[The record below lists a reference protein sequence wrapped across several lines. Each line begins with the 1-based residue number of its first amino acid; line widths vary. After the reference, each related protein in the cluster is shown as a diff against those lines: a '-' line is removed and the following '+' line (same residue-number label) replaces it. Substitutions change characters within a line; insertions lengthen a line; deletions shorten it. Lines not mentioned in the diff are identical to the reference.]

1 MKVLEK
7 AKQYYEVVLAAKF
20 KVLTDKFNSVTD
32 SLLLWSGLVGVSA
45 LGMAISLNVSPEFLG
60 GQAGTIAT
68 IFGFLS
74 FISWYSFR
82 QTNTFKTSFNKQ
94 EDYLRETSEQLNET
108 HSQVSEYVAI
118 LKGQMDGISA
128 ITEDASIELMKALYE
143 IESSIQDSMDNVELG
158 QKNALSCKEKS
169 ADEFD
174 MAAKRLASIKEMIVT
189 QREQQIAD
197 TEAIQGVMREVENLR
212 ELTELVKNIASQT
225 NLLALNAA
233 IEAARAGEYGRGF
246 AVVAEQVRILSSQS
260 SEAAEKIE
268 SGIKSALD
276 AAHSQGEKMLN
287 STRANDTCEL
297 LTGFSDSLENITNHY
312 RVLEE
317 LNPKML
323 ACFSK
328 SATEVATKVSGAIA
342 KIQFQDIIRQRTE
355 HVKLEQDAIV
365 SLFGQFSLYINNRE
379 HFDESFNLS
388 TKEMFEKYVM
398 EDQRKIHFDINE
410 SCPDK
415 EKNEFEEAREP
426 KIELF

>member
-7 AKQYYEVVLAAKF
+7 AKQYYETVLAEKI
-20 KVLTDKFNSVTD
+20 KVLKEKTGSMQD
-32 SLLLWSGLVGVSA
+32 SLLLWGGLLSVALVGIVGSLNIPLELMGVQA
-45 LGMAISLNVSPEFLG
+45 GVLMTILGMA
-60 GQAGTIAT
+60 
-68 IFGFLS
+68 S
-74 FISWYSFR
+74 FMPWYVRR
-82 QTNTFKTSFNKQ
+82 QNQVFTNKLKSQ
-94 EDYLRETSEQLNET
+94 ESYLQETSSQLSET
-108 HSQVSEYVAI
+108 HTQVNDYVAI

-128 ITEDASIELMKALYE
+128 ITEDASMELMKALYE
-143 IESSIQDSMDNVELG
+143 IESSIQDSIDNVELG
-158 QKNALSCKEKS
+158 QKDALSCKEKS
-169 ADEFD
+169 ADEFEL
-174 MAAKRLASIKEMIVT
+174 AAQRLSNIKEMIRT

-197 TEAIQGVMREVENLR
+197 TEAIQGVMREVENLK

-233 IEAARAGEYGRGF
+233 IEAARSGEYGRGF

-260 SEAAEKIE
+260 SDAAEKIE
-268 SGIKSALD
+268 TGIKSALD
-276 AAHSQGEKMLN
+276 AAHMQGEKMLN

-297 LTGFSDSLENITNHY
+297 LTGFSESLENITAHY
-312 RVLEE
+312 RALED

-323 ACFSK
+323 ACFSQ
-328 SATEVATKVSGAIA
+328 SATEVAFKVSGAIA

-365 SLFGQFSLYINNRE
+365 SLFGQFSSYINNRE

-410 SCPDK
+410 SSPE

>member
-1 MKVLEK
+1 M
-7 AKQYYEVVLAAKF
+7 
-20 KVLTDKFNSVTD
+20 
-32 SLLLWSGLVGVSA
+32 
-45 LGMAISLNVSPEFLG
+45 
-60 GQAGTIAT
+60 
-68 IFGFLS
+68 
-74 FISWYSFR
+74 
-82 QTNTFKTSFNKQ
+82 
-94 EDYLRETSEQLNET
+94 
-108 HSQVSEYVAI
+108 
-118 LKGQMDGISA
+118 
-128 ITEDASIELMKALYE
+128 ELMKALYE
-143 IESSIQDSMDNVELG
+143 IESSIQDSIDNVELG
-158 QKNALSCKEKS
+158 QKDALSCKEKS
-169 ADEFD
+169 ADEFEL
-174 MAAKRLASIKEMIVT
+174 AAQRLSNIKEMIRT

-197 TEAIQGVMREVENLR
+197 TEAIQGVMREVENLK

-260 SEAAEKIE
+260 SDAAEKIE
-268 SGIKSALD
+268 TGIKSALD
-276 AAHSQGEKMLN
+276 AAHMQGEKMLN

-297 LTGFSDSLENITNHY
+297 LTGFSESLENITAHY
-312 RVLEE
+312 RALED

-323 ACFSK
+323 ACFSQ
-328 SATEVATKVSGAIA
+328 SATEVAFKVSGAIA

-365 SLFGQFSLYINNRE
+365 SLFGQFSSYINNRE

-410 SCPDK
+410 SSPE

>member
-7 AKQYYEVVLAAKF
+7 AKQYYETVLAEKI
-20 KVLTDKFNSVTD
+20 KVLKEKTGSIQD
-32 SLLLWSGLVGVSA
+32 SLLLWGGLFTVALVGIVGSVSIP
-45 LGMAISLNVSPEFLG
+45 LEVMGV
-60 GQAGTIAT
+60 QAGVLMT
-68 IFGFLS
+68 IFGMAS
-74 FISWYSFR
+74 FMPWYVRR
-82 QTNTFKTSFNKQ
+82 QNQVFTNKLKSH
-94 EDYLRETSEQLNET
+94 ESYLQETSSQLSET
-108 HSQVSEYVAI
+108 HTQVNDYVAI

-128 ITEDASIELMKALYE
+128 ITEDASMELMKALYE
-143 IESSIQDSMDNVELG
+143 IESSIQDSIDNVELG

-169 ADEFD
+169 ADEFEL
-174 MAAKRLASIKEMIVT
+174 AAQRLSNIKEMIRT

-197 TEAIQGVMREVENLR
+197 SEAIQGVMREVENLK

-268 SGIKSALD
+268 TGIKSALD
-276 AAHSQGEKMLN
+276 AAHVQGEKMLS

-297 LTGFSDSLENITNHY
+297 LTGFSESLENITTHY

-323 ACFSK
+323 ACFSQ
-328 SATEVATKVSGAIA
+328 SATEVAFKVSGAIA

-365 SLFGQFSLYINNRE
+365 SLFGQFSSYINNRE

-410 SCPDK
+410 SPDE

>member
-7 AKQYYEVVLAAKF
+7 AKQYYETVLAEKI
-20 KVLTDKFNSVTD
+20 KVLKEKTGSIQD
-32 SLLLWSGLVGVSA
+32 SLLLWGGLFTVALVGIVGSVSIP
-45 LGMAISLNVSPEFLG
+45 LEVMGV
-60 GQAGTIAT
+60 QAGVLMT
-68 IFGFLS
+68 IFGMAS
-74 FISWYSFR
+74 FMSWYVRR
-82 QTNTFKTSFNKQ
+82 QNQVFTNKLKSQ
-94 EDYLRETSEQLNET
+94 ESYLQETSSQLSET
-108 HSQVSEYVAI
+108 HTQVNDYVAI

-128 ITEDASIELMKALYE
+128 ITEDASMELMKALYE
-143 IESSIQDSMDNVELG
+143 IESSIQDSLDNVELG

-169 ADEFD
+169 ADEFEL
-174 MAAKRLASIKEMIVT
+174 AAQRLSNIKEMIRT

-197 TEAIQGVMREVENLR
+197 SEAIQGVMREVENLK

-268 SGIKSALD
+268 TGIKSALD
-276 AAHSQGEKMLN
+276 AAHVQGEKMLN

-297 LTGFSDSLENITNHY
+297 LTGFSESLENITAHY
-312 RVLEE
+312 RVLED

-323 ACFSK
+323 ACFSQ
-328 SATEVATKVSGAIA
+328 SATEVAFKVSGAIA

-365 SLFGQFSLYINNRE
+365 SLFGQFSSYINNRE

-410 SCPDK
+410 SPDE

>member
-7 AKQYYEVVLAAKF
+7 AKQYYETVLAEKL
-20 KVLTDKFNSVTD
+20 KVLKDKTGSMQD
-32 SLLLWSGLVGVSA
+32 SLLLWGGLVIVASLGIGGSLTTSSSVIGVH
-45 LGMAISLNVSPEFLG
+45 
-60 GQAGTIAT
+60 AGVIITI
-68 IFGFLS
+68 LS
-74 FISWYSFR
+74 MFCFMPWYASR
-82 QTNTFKTSFNKQ
+82 QNRIYAAKLHEQ
-94 EDYLRETSEQLNET
+94 ESYLRETSTQLSET
-108 HSQVSEYVAI
+108 HSQVNDYVAI

-128 ITEDASIELMKALYE
+128 ITEDASMELMKALYE
-143 IESSIQDSMDNVELG
+143 IESSIQDSIDNVELG

-169 ADEFD
+169 ADEFTK
-174 MAAKRLASIKEMIVT
+174 AAERLSSIKAMIST

-197 TEAIQGVMREVENLR
+197 TEAIQGVMREVENLK

-276 AAHSQGEKMLN
+276 AAHLQGEKMLN

-297 LTGFSDSLENITNHY
+297 LTGFSESLENITTHY

-323 ACFSK
+323 ACFSQ
-328 SATEVATKVSGAIA
+328 SATDVAVKVSGAIA

-365 SLFGQFSLYINNRE
+365 SLFGQFSSYINNRE

-410 SCPDK
+410 SSPE

>member
-7 AKQYYEVVLAAKF
+7 AKQYYETVLAEKI
-20 KVLTDKFNSVTD
+20 KVLKEKTGSMQD
-32 SLLLWSGLVGVSA
+32 SLLLWCGLMTVAVVGVIGSLSLPIDIMGVHA
-45 LGMAISLNVSPEFLG
+45 GVCVTVLAVMAFMPWYANRQSR
-60 GQAGTIAT
+60 
-68 IFGFLS
+68 IFAAKLS
-74 FISWYSFR
+74 S
-82 QTNTFKTSFNKQ
+82 Q
-94 EDYLRETSEQLNET
+94 ESYLQETSMQLGET
-108 HSQVSEYVAI
+108 HSQVNDYVAI

-128 ITEDASIELMKALYE
+128 ITEDASMELMKALYE
-143 IESSIQDSMDNVELG
+143 IESSIQDSIDNVELG
-158 QKNALSCKEKS
+158 QKNAISCKEKS
-169 ADEFD
+169 ADEFEI
-174 MAAKRLASIKEMIVT
+174 AAERLSSIKEMIST
-189 QREQQIAD
+189 QRAQQIAD
-197 TEAIQGVMREVENLR
+197 TEAIQGVMREVENLK

-276 AAHSQGEKMLN
+276 AAHVQGEKMLN

-297 LTGFSDSLENITNHY
+297 LTGFSESLENITTHY

-323 ACFSK
+323 ACFSQ
-328 SATEVATKVSGAIA
+328 SATEVALKVSGAIA

-365 SLFGQFSLYINNRE
+365 SLFGQFSSYINNRE

-410 SCPDK
+410 SSPG

>member
-7 AKQYYEVVLAAKF
+7 AKQYYETVLAEKI
-20 KVLTDKFNSVTD
+20 KVLKEKTGSIQD
-32 SLLLWSGLVGVSA
+32 SLLLWGGLLTVALVGIVGSLSIPLELMGVQA
-45 LGMAISLNVSPEFLG
+45 GVLMTILGMA
-60 GQAGTIAT
+60 
-68 IFGFLS
+68 S
-74 FISWYSFR
+74 FMPWYVRR
-82 QTNTFKTSFNKQ
+82 QNQVFTNKLKSQ
-94 EDYLRETSEQLNET
+94 ESYLQETSSQLSDT
-108 HSQVSEYVAI
+108 HAQVNDYVAI

-128 ITEDASIELMKALYE
+128 ITEDASMELMKALYE
-143 IESSIQDSMDNVELG
+143 IESSIQDSIDNVELG
-158 QKNALSCKEKS
+158 QKNALNCKEKS
-169 ADEFD
+169 ADEFEI
-174 MAAKRLASIKEMIVT
+174 AAHRLSNIKEMINT
-189 QREQQIAD
+189 QRAQQIAD
-197 TEAIQGVMREVENLR
+197 TEAIQGVMREVENLK

-268 SGIKSALD
+268 TGIKSALD
-276 AAHSQGEKMLN
+276 AAHLQGEKMLN

-297 LTGFSDSLENITNHY
+297 LTGFSESLENITAHY

-323 ACFSK
+323 KCFSQ
-328 SATEVATKVSGAIA
+328 SATEVAFKVSGAIA

-365 SLFGQFSLYINNRE
+365 SLFGQFSSYINNRE
-379 HFDESFNLS
+379 HFDESCNLS

-410 SCPDK
+410 SPDE

>member
-7 AKQYYEVVLAAKF
+7 AKQYYETVLAEKI
-20 KVLTDKFNSVTD
+20 KVLKEKTGSMQD
-32 SLLLWSGLVGVSA
+32 SLLLWGGLLSVALVGIVGSLNIPLELMGVQA
-45 LGMAISLNVSPEFLG
+45 GVLMTILGMA
-60 GQAGTIAT
+60 
-68 IFGFLS
+68 S
-74 FISWYSFR
+74 FMPWYVRR
-82 QTNTFKTSFNKQ
+82 QNQVFTNKLKSQ
-94 EDYLRETSEQLNET
+94 ESYLQETSSQLSET
-108 HSQVSEYVAI
+108 HTQVNDYVAI

-128 ITEDASIELMKALYE
+128 ITEDASMELMKALYE
-143 IESSIQDSMDNVELG
+143 IESSIQDSIDNVELG
-158 QKNALSCKEKS
+158 QKDALSCKEKS
-169 ADEFD
+169 ADEFEL
-174 MAAKRLASIKEMIVT
+174 AAQRLSNIKEMIRT

-197 TEAIQGVMREVENLR
+197 TEAIQGVMREVENLK

-260 SEAAEKIE
+260 SDAAEKIE
-268 SGIKSALD
+268 TGIKSALD
-276 AAHSQGEKMLN
+276 AAHMQGEKMLN

-297 LTGFSDSLENITNHY
+297 LTGFSESLENITAHY
-312 RVLEE
+312 RVLED

-323 ACFSK
+323 ACFSQ
-328 SATEVATKVSGAIA
+328 SATEVAFKVSGAIA

-365 SLFGQFSLYINNRE
+365 SLFGQFSSYINNRE

-410 SCPDK
+410 SSPE

>member
-1 MKVLEK
+1 MGGL
-7 AKQYYEVVLAAKF
+7 
-20 KVLTDKFNSVTD
+20 LTVA
-32 SLLLWSGLVGVSA
+32 LVGIVGSLSIPLEFMGVQA
-45 LGMAISLNVSPEFLG
+45 GVFMTILGMA
-60 GQAGTIAT
+60 
-68 IFGFLS
+68 S
-74 FISWYSFR
+74 FMPWYVRR
-82 QTNTFKTSFNKQ
+82 QNQVFTNKLKSQ
-94 EDYLRETSEQLNET
+94 ESYLQETSSQLSET
-108 HSQVSEYVAI
+108 HTQVNDYVAI

-128 ITEDASIELMKALYE
+128 ITEDASMELMKALYE
-143 IESSIQDSMDNVELG
+143 IESSIQDSIDNVELG
-158 QKNALSCKEKS
+158 QKDALSCKEKS
-169 ADEFD
+169 ADEFEL
-174 MAAKRLASIKEMIVT
+174 AAQRLSNIKEMIRT

-197 TEAIQGVMREVENLR
+197 TEAIQGVMREVENLK

-260 SEAAEKIE
+260 SDAAEKIE
-268 SGIKSALD
+268 TGIKSALD
-276 AAHSQGEKMLN
+276 AAHLQGEKMLN

-297 LTGFSDSLENITNHY
+297 LTGFSESLENITAHY
-312 RVLEE
+312 RVLED

-323 ACFSK
+323 ACFSQ
-328 SATEVATKVSGAIA
+328 SATEVAFKVSGAIA

-365 SLFGQFSLYINNRE
+365 SLFGQFSSYINNRE

-410 SCPDK
+410 SSPE

>member
-7 AKQYYEVVLAAKF
+7 AKQYYEFVLAEKF
-20 KVLTDKFNSVTD
+20 KVLKDKMKKVQD
-32 SLLLWSGLVGVSA
+32 SLLLWSGLISVST
-45 LGMAISLNVSPEFLG
+45 LGMVISSNVSPQLLN
-60 GQAGTIAT
+60 GQAGTVAT
-68 IFGFLS
+68 ILGFLS
-74 FISWYSFR
+74 FITWYSHR
-82 QTNTFKTSFNKQ
+82 QTNVFNVSLNKQ
-94 EDYLRETSEQLNET
+94 ESYLQETSEQLNET
-108 HSQVSEYVAI
+108 HAQVSEYVAI

-128 ITEDASIELMKALYE
+128 ITEDASMELMKALYE
-143 IESSIQDSMDNVELG
+143 IESSIQDSIDNVELS
-158 QKNALSCKEKS
+158 QKNAISCKEKS
-169 ADEFD
+169 ADEFEI
-174 MAAKRLASIKEMIVT
+174 AAQRLSNIKEIIST
-189 QREQQIAD
+189 QRTQQIAD
-197 TEAIQGVMREVENLR
+197 TEAIQGVMREVENLK

-276 AAHSQGEKMLN
+276 AAHVQGEKMLN

-297 LTGFSDSLENITNHY
+297 LTGFSDSLKNITKHY

-323 ACFSK
+323 ACFSQ
-328 SATEVATKVSGAIA
+328 SATEVAFKVSGAIA

-365 SLFGQFSLYINNRE
+365 SLFGQFSSYINNRE

-410 SCPDK
+410 SSP
-415 EKNEFEEAREP
+415 EERNEFEEAREP

>member
-7 AKQYYEVVLAAKF
+7 AKQYYETVLAEKI
-20 KVLTDKFNSVTD
+20 KVLKEKTGSIQD
-32 SLLLWSGLVGVSA
+32 SLLLWGGLFTVALVGIVGSVSIP
-45 LGMAISLNVSPEFLG
+45 LEVMGV
-60 GQAGTIAT
+60 QAGVLMT
-68 IFGFLS
+68 IFGMAS
-74 FISWYSFR
+74 FMSWYVRR
-82 QTNTFKTSFNKQ
+82 QNQVFTNKLKSQ
-94 EDYLRETSEQLNET
+94 ESYLQETSSQLSET
-108 HSQVSEYVAI
+108 HTQVNDYVAI

-128 ITEDASIELMKALYE
+128 ITEDASMELMKALYE
-143 IESSIQDSMDNVELG
+143 IESSIQDSIDSVELG

-169 ADEFD
+169 ADEFEL
-174 MAAKRLASIKEMIVT
+174 AAQRLSNIKEMIRT

-197 TEAIQGVMREVENLR
+197 SEAIQGVMREVENLK

-268 SGIKSALD
+268 TGIKSALD
-276 AAHSQGEKMLN
+276 AAHVQGEKMLN

-297 LTGFSDSLENITNHY
+297 LTGFSESLENITAHY
-312 RVLEE
+312 RVLED

-323 ACFSK
+323 ACFSQ
-328 SATEVATKVSGAIA
+328 SATEVAFKVSGAIA

-365 SLFGQFSLYINNRE
+365 SLFGQFSSYINNRE

-410 SCPDK
+410 SPDE

>member
-7 AKQYYEVVLAAKF
+7 AKQYYETVLAEKI
-20 KVLTDKFNSVTD
+20 KVLKEKTGSMQD
-32 SLLLWSGLVGVSA
+32 SLLLWGGLLTVALVGIVGSLSIPLEFMGVQA
-45 LGMAISLNVSPEFLG
+45 GVLMTILGMA
-60 GQAGTIAT
+60 
-68 IFGFLS
+68 S
-74 FISWYSFR
+74 FMPWYVRR
-82 QTNTFKTSFNKQ
+82 QNQVFTNKLKSQ
-94 EDYLRETSEQLNET
+94 ESYLQETSSQLSET
-108 HSQVSEYVAI
+108 HTQVNDYVAI

-128 ITEDASIELMKALYE
+128 ITEDASMELMKALYE
-143 IESSIQDSMDNVELG
+143 IESSIQDSIDSVELG
-158 QKNALSCKEKS
+158 QKNALNCKEKS
-169 ADEFD
+169 ADEFEI
-174 MAAKRLASIKEMIVT
+174 AAHRLSNIKEMINT
-189 QREQQIAD
+189 QRAQQIAD
-197 TEAIQGVMREVENLR
+197 TEAIQGVMREVENLK

-260 SEAAEKIE
+260 SDAAEKIE
-268 SGIKSALD
+268 TGIKSALD
-276 AAHSQGEKMLN
+276 AAHLQGEKMLN

-297 LTGFSDSLENITNHY
+297 LTGFSESLENITTHY

-323 ACFSK
+323 ACFSQ
-328 SATEVATKVSGAIA
+328 SATEVAFKVSGAIA

-365 SLFGQFSLYINNRE
+365 GLFGQFSSYINNRE

-410 SCPDK
+410 SSPE

>member
-7 AKQYYEVVLAAKF
+7 AKQYYEFVLAEKF
-20 KVLTDKFNSVTD
+20 KVLKDKMKKVQD
-32 SLLLWSGLVGVSA
+32 SLLLWSGLIGVST
-45 LGMAISLNVSPEFLG
+45 LGMVISLNVSPQLLN
-60 GQAGTIAT
+60 GQAGTVAT
-68 IFGFLS
+68 ILGFLS
-74 FISWYSFR
+74 FITWYSHR
-82 QTNTFKTSFNKQ
+82 QTSVFNVSLNKQ
-94 EDYLRETSEQLNET
+94 ESYLQETSEQLNET
-108 HSQVSEYVAI
+108 HAQVSEYVAI

-128 ITEDASIELMKALYE
+128 ITEDASMELMKALYE
-143 IESSIQDSMDNVELG
+143 IESSIQDSIDNVELS
-158 QKNALSCKEKS
+158 QKNAISCKEKS
-169 ADEFD
+169 ADEFEI
-174 MAAKRLASIKEMIVT
+174 AAQRLSNIKEMIST
-189 QREQQIAD
+189 QRAQQIAD
-197 TEAIQGVMREVENLR
+197 TEAIQGVMREVENLK

-276 AAHSQGEKMLN
+276 AAHVQGEKMLN

-297 LTGFSDSLENITNHY
+297 LTGFSDSLENITKHY
-312 RVLEE
+312 RILEE

-323 ACFSK
+323 ACFSQ
-328 SATEVATKVSGAIA
+328 SATEVAFKVSGAIA

-365 SLFGQFSLYINNRE
+365 SLFGQFSSYINNRE

-410 SCPDK
+410 SSP
-415 EKNEFEEAREP
+415 EERNEFEEAREP

>member
-7 AKQYYEVVLAAKF
+7 AKQYYETVLAEKI
-20 KVLTDKFNSVTD
+20 KVLKEKTGSMQD
-32 SLLLWSGLVGVSA
+32 SLLLWGGLLSVALVGIVGSLNIPLELMGVQA
-45 LGMAISLNVSPEFLG
+45 GVLMTILGMA
-60 GQAGTIAT
+60 
-68 IFGFLS
+68 S
-74 FISWYSFR
+74 FMPWYVRR
-82 QTNTFKTSFNKQ
+82 QNQVFTNKLKSQ
-94 EDYLRETSEQLNET
+94 ESYLQETSSQLSET
-108 HSQVSEYVAI
+108 HTQVNDYVAI

-128 ITEDASIELMKALYE
+128 ITEDASMELMKALYE
-143 IESSIQDSMDNVELG
+143 IESSIQDSIDNVELG
-158 QKNALSCKEKS
+158 QKDALSCKEKS
-169 ADEFD
+169 ADEFEL
-174 MAAKRLASIKEMIVT
+174 AAQRLSNIKEMIRT

-197 TEAIQGVMREVENLR
+197 TEAIQGVMREVENLK

-260 SEAAEKIE
+260 SDAAEKIE
-268 SGIKSALD
+268 TGIKSALD
-276 AAHSQGEKMLN
+276 AAHLQGEKMLN

-297 LTGFSDSLENITNHY
+297 LTGFSESLENITAHY
-312 RVLEE
+312 RALED

-323 ACFSK
+323 ACFSQ
-328 SATEVATKVSGAIA
+328 SATEVAFKVSGAIA

-365 SLFGQFSLYINNRE
+365 SLFGQFSSYINNRE

-410 SCPDK
+410 SSPE

>member
-7 AKQYYEVVLAAKF
+7 TKQYYELVLAEKF
-20 KVLTDKFNSVTD
+20 KVLKDKTNKVQD
-32 SLLLWSGLVGVSA
+32 SLLLWSGLVGVSI
-45 LGMAISLNVSPEFLG
+45 LSMAISLNVSPQLLN
-60 GQAGTIAT
+60 GQAGTVAT
-68 IFGFLS
+68 ILGFLS
-74 FISWYSFR
+74 FITWYSHR
-82 QTNTFKTSFNKQ
+82 QTSVFKASLNKQ
-94 EDYLRETSEQLNET
+94 ESYLQETSDQLNET
-108 HSQVSEYVAI
+108 HAQVSEYVAI

-128 ITEDASIELMKALYE
+128 ITEDASMELMKALYE
-143 IESSIQDSMDNVELG
+143 IESSIQDSIDNVELG

-169 ADEFD
+169 ADEFEL
-174 MAAKRLASIKEMIVT
+174 AAKRLSSIKAMIST

-197 TEAIQGVMREVENLR
+197 TEAIQGVMREVENLK

-276 AAHSQGEKMLN
+276 AAHHQGEKMLN

-297 LTGFSDSLENITNHY
+297 LTGFSESLENITSHY

-323 ACFSK
+323 ACFSQ
-328 SATEVATKVSGAIA
+328 SATEVASKVSGAIA

-365 SLFGQFSLYINNRE
+365 SLFGQFSSYINNRE

-410 SCPDK
+410 SSPE
-415 EKNEFEEAREP
+415 EKTEFEEAREP

>member
-7 AKQYYEVVLAAKF
+7 AKQYYASILAEKV
-20 KVLTDKFNSVTD
+20 KVLREKAGSLQDA
-32 SLLLWSGLVGVSA
+32 LLLWGGLVIVASLGVVGA
-45 LGMAISLNVSPEFLG
+45 LTTS
-60 GQAGTIAT
+60 QAVMGVHTGVIIT
-68 IFGFLS
+68 IFGMFS
-74 FISWYSFR
+74 FMPWYASR
-82 QTNTFKTSFNKQ
+82 QNRVYAAKLDKNES
-94 EDYLRETSEQLNET
+94 YLQETSSQLSET
-108 HSQVSEYVAI
+108 HSQVNDYVAI

-128 ITEDASIELMKALYE
+128 ITEDASMDLMKALYE
-143 IESSIQDSMDNVELG
+143 IESSIQDSIDNVEVG

-169 ADEFD
+169 ADEFVL
-174 MAAKRLASIKEMIVT
+174 AAERLTNIKEMIST

-197 TEAIQGVMREVENLR
+197 TEAIQGVMREVENLK

-276 AAHSQGEKMLN
+276 AAHVQGEKMLN

-297 LTGFSDSLENITNHY
+297 LTGFSESLENITTHY

-323 ACFSK
+323 ACFSQ
-328 SATEVATKVSGAIA
+328 SATEVAFKVSGAIA

-365 SLFGQFSLYINNRE
+365 SLFGQFSSYINNRE

-410 SCPDK
+410 SSPE

>member
-7 AKQYYEVVLAAKF
+7 AKQYYETVLAEKI
-20 KVLTDKFNSVTD
+20 KVLKEKIGSMQD
-32 SLLLWSGLVGVSA
+32 SLLLWGGLLTVALVGIVGSLSIPLEFMGVQA
-45 LGMAISLNVSPEFLG
+45 GVFMTILGMA
-60 GQAGTIAT
+60 
-68 IFGFLS
+68 S
-74 FISWYSFR
+74 FMPWYVRR
-82 QTNTFKTSFNKQ
+82 QNQVFTNKLKSQ
-94 EDYLRETSEQLNET
+94 ESYLQETSSQLSET
-108 HSQVSEYVAI
+108 HTQVNDYVAI

-128 ITEDASIELMKALYE
+128 ITEDASMELMKALYE
-143 IESSIQDSMDNVELG
+143 IESSIQNSIDNVELG
-158 QKNALSCKEKS
+158 QKDALSCKEKS
-169 ADEFD
+169 ADEFEL
-174 MAAKRLASIKEMIVT
+174 AAQRLSNIKEMIRT

-197 TEAIQGVMREVENLR
+197 TEAIQGVMREVENLK

-260 SEAAEKIE
+260 SDAAEKIE
-268 SGIKSALD
+268 TGIKSALD
-276 AAHSQGEKMLN
+276 AAHMQGEKMLN

-297 LTGFSDSLENITNHY
+297 LTGFSESLENITAHY
-312 RVLEE
+312 RVLED

-323 ACFSK
+323 ACFSQ
-328 SATEVATKVSGAIA
+328 SATEVAFKVSGAIA

-365 SLFGQFSLYINNRE
+365 SLFGQFSSYINNRE

-410 SCPDK
+410 SSPE

>member
-7 AKQYYEVVLAAKF
+7 AKQYYETVLAEKI
-20 KVLTDKFNSVTD
+20 KVLKEKTGSMQD
-32 SLLLWSGLVGVSA
+32 SLLLWGGLLSVALVGIVGSLNIPLELMGVQA
-45 LGMAISLNVSPEFLG
+45 GVLMTILGMA
-60 GQAGTIAT
+60 
-68 IFGFLS
+68 S
-74 FISWYSFR
+74 FMPWYVRR
-82 QTNTFKTSFNKQ
+82 QNQVFTNKLKSQ
-94 EDYLRETSEQLNET
+94 ESYLQETSSQLSET
-108 HSQVSEYVAI
+108 HTQVNDYVAI

-128 ITEDASIELMKALYE
+128 ITEDASMELMKALYE
-143 IESSIQDSMDNVELG
+143 IESSIQDSIDNVELG
-158 QKNALSCKEKS
+158 QKDALSCKEKS
-169 ADEFD
+169 ADEFEL
-174 MAAKRLASIKEMIVT
+174 AAQRLSNIKEMIRT

-197 TEAIQGVMREVENLR
+197 TEAIQGVMREVENLK

-260 SEAAEKIE
+260 SDAAEKIE
-268 SGIKSALD
+268 TGIKSALD
-276 AAHSQGEKMLN
+276 AAHMQGEKMLN

-297 LTGFSDSLENITNHY
+297 LTGFSESLENITAHY
-312 RVLEE
+312 RALED

-323 ACFSK
+323 ACFSQ
-328 SATEVATKVSGAIA
+328 SATEVAFKVSGAIA

-365 SLFGQFSLYINNRE
+365 SLFGQFSSYINNRE

-410 SCPDK
+410 SSPE

>member
-1 MKVLEK
+1 MKVLER
-7 AKQYYEVVLAAKF
+7 AKQYYETVLAEKI
-20 KVLTDKFNSVTD
+20 KVLKEKTGNMQD
-32 SLLLWSGLVGVSA
+32 SLLLWGGLLTVTVVGVVGA
-45 LGMAISLNVSPEFLG
+45 LSIPIEIMGLHG
-60 GQAGTIAT
+60 GVYVTILAMLT
-68 IFGFLS
+68 FVPWYANRQNRMFAAKLS
-74 FISWYSFR
+74 R
-82 QTNTFKTSFNKQ
+82 QES
-94 EDYLRETSEQLNET
+94 YLQETSSQLSET
-108 HSQVSEYVAI
+108 HAQVNDYVAI

-128 ITEDASIELMKALYE
+128 ITEDASMELMKALYE
-143 IESSIQDSMDNVELG
+143 IESSIQDSIDSVELG
-158 QKNALSCKEKS
+158 QKNALNCKEKS
-169 ADEFD
+169 ADEFEL
-174 MAAKRLASIKEMIVT
+174 AAQRLSNIKEMINT
-189 QREQQIAD
+189 QRAQQIAD
-197 TEAIQGVMREVENLR
+197 TEAIQGVMREVENLK

-268 SGIKSALD
+268 TGIKSALD
-276 AAHSQGEKMLN
+276 AAHLQGEKMLN

-297 LTGFSDSLENITNHY
+297 LTGFSESLENITAHY

-323 ACFSK
+323 ACFSQ
-328 SATEVATKVSGAIA
+328 SATEVAFKVSGAIA

-365 SLFGQFSLYINNRE
+365 SLFGQFSSYINNRE
-379 HFDESFNLS
+379 HFDDSFNLS

-410 SCPDK
+410 SSPE